1 MIGLSYFFFFKGE
14 DGIRYYRVTG
24 VQTCALPICPG
35 GRSAGGEPFDEG
47 AGRWS
52 QTRRAGAFVPSSS
65 LTNRQA
71 PTMTLR
77 LAEDPLFSDRFGTGA
92 PFRVGVEEELFLVD
106 HHAHAVSPCTDE
118 LLAVLR
124 RPLPAG
130 PPAR

>member
-1 MIGLSYFFFFKGE
+1 MPAPYPPSAALGRRDDAHRPSRRARAPDGSFSTERALGAWGSAMRRVPLGLDLGE
-14 DGIRYYRVTG
+14 R
-24 VQTCALPICPG
+24 PG

-77 LAEDPLFSDRFGTGA
+77 LAEDTLFS
-92 PFRVGVEEELFLVD
+92 
-106 HHAHAVSPCTDE
+106 
-118 LLAVLR
+118 
-124 RPLPAG
+124 
-130 PPAR
+130 